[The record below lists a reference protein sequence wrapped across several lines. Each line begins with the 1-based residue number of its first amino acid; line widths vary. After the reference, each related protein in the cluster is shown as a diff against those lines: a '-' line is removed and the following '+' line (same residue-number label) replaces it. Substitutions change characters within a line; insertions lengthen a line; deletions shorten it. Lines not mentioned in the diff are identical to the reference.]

1 MFSFMFVSLVTPVG
15 LSGRHEVIID
25 HSKTL
30 CQHYF
35 VVIIQESVNMM
46 YLDEIRA
53 MLADRRLSLVAEA
66 TGLHYN
72 TIRIIR
78 DDPNANPTYK
88 AVKALSDYLQ
98 EGQKKSNG

>member
-1 MFSFMFVSLVTPVG
+1 MLTLEQIRESL
-15 LSGRHEVIID
+15 R
-25 HSKTL
+25 
-30 CQHYF
+30 
-35 VVIIQESVNMM
+35 
-46 YLDEIRA
+46 
-53 MLADRRLSLVAEA
+53 DRMPAKVAEA

-98 EGQKKSNG
+98 GQK